1 MSNLKTKQIELMR
14 SQKAVILKYIATH
27 GVEKITLYSAT
38 TFIPLVAIYTFIL
51 EDMSE
56 HRELCERKLKELEDF
71 YGL

>member
-1 MSNLKTKQIELMR
+1 MDLKTKQIEMMR
-14 SQKAVILKYIATH
+14 SQKDIIIKYFRKH
-27 GVEKITLYSAT
+27 SVDKISIYSAT

-51 EDMSE
+51 EDIPE